1 MSVFMVVCNRFP
13 VADLGPEKQKA
24 RLFDGPFLNARTE
37 LLFVLGTFFVGVF
50 RCFVSLYGVIESTL
64 AVFHSL
70 GMITFTMVL
79 GSGAMCLGR
88 IVMMLGG
95 FKVCIFW
102 HIHSPCPRT
111 RTHQLMIPALGVV
124 YFMPKSIPLLGVRL
138 IWFNLDIRLLAI
150 AGPPFA
156 RTGRNIFRGVRI
168 NVHPVPLALD
178 KDPGRN
184 WNTRLRPE

>member
-1 MSVFMVVCNRFP
+1 MVVCNRFP

-79 GSGAMCLGR
+79 GSGAMFLGC

-95 FKVCIFW
+95 FNVCIFG
-102 HIHSPCPRT
+102 HIHSP
-111 RTHQLMIPALGVV
+111 M
-124 YFMPKSIPLLGVRL
+124 YEDS
-138 IWFNLDIRLLAI
+138 
-150 AGPPFA
+150 
-156 RTGRNIFRGVRI
+156 
-168 NVHPVPLALD
+168 
-178 KDPGRN
+178 DPS
-184 WNTRLRPE
+184 T

>member
-1 MSVFMVVCNRFP
+1 MVVCNRFP

-50 RCFVSLYGVIESTL
+50 RCFVSLYGMIESTL
-64 AVFHSL
+64 AVFHSF

-102 HIHSPCPRT
+102 HIHSPPCTGFLFWLASR
-111 RTHQLMIPALGVV
+111 G
-124 YFMPKSIPLLGVRL
+124 RL
-138 IWFNLDIRLLAI
+138 
-150 AGPPFA
+150 
-156 RTGRNIFRGVRI
+156 
-168 NVHPVPLALD
+168 
-178 KDPGRN
+178 
-184 WNTRLRPE
+184 

>member
-1 MSVFMVVCNRFP
+1 MVVCNRFP

-50 RCFVSLYGVIESTL
+50 RCFVSLYGMIESTL
-64 AVFHSL
+64 AVFHSF

-138 IWFNLDIRLLAI
+138 IGSIWIYACLQSQDPHLPAPDAI
-150 AGPPFA
+150 SSG
-156 RTGRNIFRGVRI
+156 
-168 NVHPVPLALD
+168 
-178 KDPGRN
+178 
-184 WNTRLRPE
+184 E

>member
-1 MSVFMVVCNRFP
+1 
-13 VADLGPEKQKA
+13 
-24 RLFDGPFLNARTE
+24 
-37 LLFVLGTFFVGVF
+37 
-50 RCFVSLYGVIESTL
+50 
-64 AVFHSL
+64 
-70 GMITFTMVL
+70 
-79 GSGAMCLGR
+79 
-88 IVMMLGG
+88 
-95 FKVCIFW
+95 
-102 HIHSPCPRT
+102 
-111 RTHQLMIPALGVV
+111 MIPALGVV

>member
-1 MSVFMVVCNRFP
+1 MLSASSCRAGRASSMSTYRLCPRRARRRRTRPAGRELSKMIEPSCWFP
-13 VADLGPEKQKA
+13 SW
-24 RLFDGPFLNARTE
+24 
-37 LLFVLGTFFVGVF
+37 LLFVRGAFFVGLF

-102 HIHSPCPRT
+102 HIHS
-111 RTHQLMIPALGVV
+111 
-124 YFMPKSIPLLGVRL
+124 
-138 IWFNLDIRLLAI
+138 
-150 AGPPFA
+150 
-156 RTGRNIFRGVRI
+156 
-168 NVHPVPLALD
+168 
-178 KDPGRN
+178 
-184 WNTRLRPE
+184 

>member
-1 MSVFMVVCNRFP
+1 VFMVVCNRFP
-13 VADLGPEKQKA
+13 VADLGRTKQKA

-50 RCFVSLYGVIESTL
+50 RCFVSLYRMIEITL
-64 AVFHSL
+64 AVFHSF

-138 IWFNLDIRLLAI
+138 IWFNLEIRLFQTEGPPL
-150 AGPPFA
+150 AGP
-156 RTGRNIFRGVRI
+156 GRKSLGGLKT

-184 WNTRLRPE
+184 WN